1 LNAHSVADCVSIV
14 ERWSN
19 IETTQRTVREL
30 LAGHK
35 AGLLVIDANGEAE
48 RDFSLYRDLLAPG
61 AALVIDDYF
70 APDNIKSANVY
81 ALVSR
86 MVEQGTFQQTAVVPY
101 GTWFGRLRS

>member
-19 IETTQRTVREL
+19 IDATQLTVREL

-48 RDFSLYRDLLAPG
+48 RDFSLYRD
-61 AALVIDDYF
+61 D
-70 APDNIKSANVY
+70 
-81 ALVSR
+81 R
-86 MVEQGTFQQTAVVPY
+86 
-101 GTWFGRLRS
+101 RLFRTGQY